1 MSDEKIKQNT
11 ERQGNNDWMI
21 SDGSLVRDDRGTDR
35 RRSDRSTSVLGE
47 NLGRPARSAPVRLA
61 DIPTKLWNPETYMS
75 RPYYYNSDV
84 NFLQSNS

>member
-47 NLGRPARSAPVRLA
+47 NFGRPARAAPRQ
-61 DIPTKLWNPETYMS
+61 IGRYPQETLEPRDLY
-75 RPYYYNSDV
+75 V
-84 NFLQSNS
+84 TALLL

>member
-47 NLGRPARSAPVRLA
+47 NFGRPARSAPRQ
-61 DIPTKLWNPETYMS
+61 IGWYPHETLEPRDLY
-75 RPYYYNSDV
+75 V
-84 NFLQSNS
+84 TALLL